1 MLSAFTATL
10 HVSNLSKP
18 EHVLQVLDEQ
28 PDLFSKDDIATL
40 ARRMSGHRYKI
51 DIFVMLIAHQ
61 IEWIEIY

>member
-40 ARRMSGHRYKI
+40 ARRMSGYRYVIANSHISI
-51 DIFVMLIAHQ
+51 DLFFVKP
-61 IEWIEIY
+61 EK